1 MISPMSDRSVLIVGP
16 ILITLSQLAYYLS
29 RWVGWLSAFVL
40 PLAIVALFILAGALR
55 RSTKQK

>member
-1 MISPMSDRSVLIVGP
+1 MSDRSALIVGP